1 MKRKK
6 NQLIA
11 RDPKVTKVIDFVDTD
26 IKVVI
31 INIFHMSK
39 VEKCI
44 NILRRGTEVIKRP
57 K

>member
-1 MKRKK
+1 MKTK
-6 NQLIA
+6 NQLIET
-11 RDPKVTKVIDFVDTD
+11 DPKVTLVIKFVDKD

-39 VEKCI
+39 VEECI